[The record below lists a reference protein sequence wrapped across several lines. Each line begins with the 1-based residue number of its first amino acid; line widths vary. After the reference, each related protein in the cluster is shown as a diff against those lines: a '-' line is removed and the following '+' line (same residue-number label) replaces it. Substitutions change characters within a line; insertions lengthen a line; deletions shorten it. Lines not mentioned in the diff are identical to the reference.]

1 MKNQNIA
8 FLLMAGLFA
17 LSCKT
22 ELDFGDPPR
31 PDYDPLR
38 DANIKPL
45 VIATYPLDNSQG
57 PYENFGTV
65 MQLRF
70 NKIMNETSVRRA
82 VHIASLLGDVAVDTN
97 TLSTV
102 DGVVFFIEAIRANSP
117 ARFWWKV
124 GQPYTL
130 TVDSLAFDINNNR
143 LQQCFSM
150 TFQPEPYFRL
160 LSTDPPNGSSAVPL
174 DASSGFIRLEFN
186 SDVDSTMTA
195 MVHLSPLVSGKWHLE
210 DPTHMYFQLFQPFEL
225 SKSYTLTIDTSAR
238 DVFGHSLTKPETLSF
253 TSEPFR
259 VMETF
264 PQHDDRLVQPTSSI
278 AVRFNVPIDTG
289 SVRSAFTS
297 LPKLTGIFEFE
308 ERQFYFVP
316 SLDSLRTNTRYTILL
331 RQSLRSIDSHSLT
344 SDYHFTFDT
353 DRFRVVNY
361 DPAHQSSSISRMPY
375 IYVQCN
381 ARILYSSLSDA
392 FSVYPPVLGTI
403 DTCPGGN
410 YSGFEFCFVP
420 SDTLSPYTFYQIAAG
435 WFSRDRGSHPLR
447 SRTGAGTFTQWYFQ
461 TGDK

>member
-1 MKNQNIA
+1 MKAQSVT
-8 FLLMAGLFA
+8 FLLMAGLLA

-57 PYENFGTV
+57 PYENFGTA

-70 NKIMNETSVRRA
+70 NKIMNERSLRRS
-82 VHIASLLGDVAVDTN
+82 VHITSSLGDVTVDTN
-97 TLSTV
+97 SMSTK
-102 DGVVFFIEAIRANSP
+102 DGVIFFIEAIQASSP

-124 GQPYTL
+124 SESYTL
-130 TVDSLAFDINNNR
+130 TVDSLALDINNNR
-143 LQQCFSM
+143 LQQRYSM

-160 LSTDPPNGSSAVPL
+160 LSIDPPSGSSAVPL
-174 DASSGFIRLEFN
+174 DASSGYIRLVFN
-186 SDVDSTMTA
+186 SEVDNTMPA
-195 MVHLSPLVSGKWHLE
+195 KVHISPPIGGEWHLE
-210 DPTHMYFQLFQPFEL
+210 DPTIMFFQLFQLLEL
-225 SKSYTLTIDTSAR
+225 SKTYTLTIDTSAR
-238 DVFGHSLTKPETLSF
+238 DAYGHTILQPDNVSF

-259 VMETF
+259 VTETY
-264 PQHDDRLVQPTSSI
+264 PQHDDRLVEPTSSI
-278 AVRFNVPIDTG
+278 AVRFNAPIDTG

-316 SLDSLRTNTRYTILL
+316 SLDSLRTSTRYTISL
-331 RQSLRSIDSHSLT
+331 RQSLRSIDNYSLT
-344 SDYHFTFDT
+344 SDYFFTFDT

-361 DPAHQSSSISRMPY
+361 DPAHQSSSISRMPN

-381 ARILYSSLSDA
+381 ARISYSSLSDA

-403 DTCPGGN
+403 DTCPGGI

-420 SDTLSPYTFYQIAAG
+420 SDTLSPYTLYQIAAG
-435 WFSRDRGSHPLR
+435 WFSASRGPHPLL
-447 SRTGAGTFTQWYFQ
+447 SRTGARTYTQWYFQ
-461 TGDK
+461 TGEQ